1 MNLFGE
7 QLGAGCS
14 PGAIAPGLR
23 ELLGDERSPKDPII
37 LSGNWTMRGFS
48 TVPLLSSHFLGRRR
62 HFGAISAV
70 VVPFFGTT
78 TTLSADF
85 RCRRPSFWDDS
96 DTFGRFPLSSSHF
109 LGRRRHFQPI
119 SVALVPLFGTT
130 ATVSD
135 GCRSPRPIFWDDD
148 DTCEPQNPTSD
159 SPVIAAGCG
168 MPSRVSIVGAMSQR
182 RPSRTVRTSSSTT
195 MNCTLFSEWAVL
207 GVPSSLTA

>member
-1 MNLFGE
+1 MIRGVAKSFLVGWGMNLFGE

-14 PGAIAPGLR
+14 PRAIAVGLR
-23 ELLGDERSPKDPII
+23 ELLGDECSPRAITVGLRELLGDECSPRAITVGLRELLGDECSPKDPII

-48 TVPLLSSHFLGRRR
+48 TVPLLSSHFLGRQRQ
-62 HFGAISAV
+62 FQTVAV
-70 VVPFFGTT
+70 ALVPFFGTT

-85 RCRRPSFWDDS
+85 RC
-96 DTFGRFPLSSSHF
+96 
-109 LGRRRHFQPI
+109 
-119 SVALVPLFGTT
+119 
-130 ATVSD
+130 
-135 GCRSPRPIFWDDD
+135 PRPIFWDDD

-159 SPVIAAGCG
+159 SPVIAAGWG
-168 MPSRVSIVGAMSQR
+168 MPRRVSIVGAMSQR